1 MNDSELIYS
10 HDCMITDRWRNRFL
24 HTAITRHARDRVV
37 LDVGS
42 GTGLLSCYAL
52 EAGASFVYAVESD
65 ETAAS
70 VTQQVLSANFA
81 QDRFRVLHINF
92 WSDQLLSV
100 EFHSKID
107 MLVSETVG
115 PGLFDQGWFLTM
127 HSAGPLLSSDA
138 VTIPDRL
145 GVDLWLYRPDRLL
158 DSRVN
163 RMVSRRSN
171 MLSDRF
177 SDTIQSLMSQQSQR
191 VTNTHWIINEVPEPP
206 QHRIENVLQLGVHN
220 MPEIKLSGNPF
231 PSHLL
236 PMISFDAQIDQP
248 CTAAMINKISF
259 EGDTLYCKDAETMPW
274 RWQPVCA
281 IDQPGRYRFTYNNPM
296 LDYMPRDEWQS
307 HKID

>member
-1 MNDSELIYS
+1 MNDAELIYA

-81 QDRFRVLHINF
+81 QDRFRVLHMDF
-92 WSDQLLSV
+92 WSDQLASV
-100 EFHSKID
+100 KFHHKID

-115 PGLFDQGWFLTM
+115 PGLFDQGWFHTM
-127 HSAGPLLSSDA
+127 HCAEPLLSSDA
-138 VTIPDRL
+138 VIIPDCL

-163 RMVSRRSN
+163 RMASMRSN

-177 SDTIQSLMSQQSQR
+177 ADTIQHIMTR
-191 VTNTHWIINEVPEPP
+191 DTPRADHHWIINEVPEPP
-206 QHRIENVLQLGVHN
+206 QHKIENVLQMGAN
-220 MPEIKLSGNPF
+220 QMPSIKLSDKPS
-231 PSHLL
+231 PSHIL
-236 PMISFDAQIDQP
+236 PMISFEAHIHQP
-248 CTAAMINKISF
+248 CTAAMINKISC
-259 EGDTLYCKDAETMPW
+259 GDDTLYCKDAVGMPW
-274 RWQPVCA
+274 KWQPVCH
-281 IDQPGRYRFTYNNPM
+281 IDQPGRYRFFYNNPM
-296 LDYMPRDEWQS
+296 LDYMPKHEWRCY
-307 HKID
+307 KIG